1 MGYQETTGIYK
12 IIFELLSEPMS
23 RNGYAKES
31 KHLKLAIQP
40 SNIFIYGF

>member
-23 RNGYAKES
+23 RNGYAKKS
-31 KHLKLAIQP
+31 L
-40 SNIFIYGF
+40 NI